1 MSRAQLTQERS
12 RARREALLAAAIEL
26 FAEGGSRSVT
36 HRAVAAR
43 AGLPSATTTY
53 YFASIEDL
61 VRESL
66 QAHIT
71 GWIATLES
79 LASIDIDPRV
89 DVGTASQF
97 VTEIFATRSPEK
109 AGTELAIYLAAAR
122 DPELRDSAA
131 AALQALQD
139 LTVSVLGRIGVA
151 APEDLAAQVVA
162 LIAGGALRRQSG
174 QYDEPSEARLLTTG
188 VRNLV
193 AAHLLDDATI
203 DAAIATDLDGPNPPA

>member
-43 AGLPSATTTY
+43 AGLPPATTTY
-53 YFASIEDL
+53 YFASIEEL
-61 VRESL
+61 VREAL
-66 QAHIT
+66 QAHIS
-71 GWIATLES
+71 GWITTLES

-89 DVGTASQF
+89 DVTTASDL
-97 VTEIFATRSPEK
+97 VTEIFVARSPEK

-139 LTVSVLGRIGVA
+139 LTVAVLARAGLD

-162 LIAGGALRRQSG
+162 LIAGVALRRQSG
-174 QYDEPSEARLLTTG
+174 QYEEPVEARLITVG

-193 AAHLLDDATI
+193 AAHLLGETAI
-203 DAAIATDLDGPNPPA
+203 DEALVRPA